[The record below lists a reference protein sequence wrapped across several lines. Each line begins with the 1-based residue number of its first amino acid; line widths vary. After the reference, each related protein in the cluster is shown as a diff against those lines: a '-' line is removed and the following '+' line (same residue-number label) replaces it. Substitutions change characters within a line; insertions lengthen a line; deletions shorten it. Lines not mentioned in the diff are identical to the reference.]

1 MCITII
7 VIFHLEK
14 QMCIKTVV
22 KTGLLLKI
30 RQSKSF
36 VIAESDILITS
47 NTNYSTLL
55 PVPPLQQLVKYM
67 STSFHFKVAQ
77 CGIYSKPMTF
87 ISLLQKNATHS
98 SLSGETLVL
107 SGWSKGLQ

>member
-1 MCITII
+1 MCVIII

-36 VIAESDILITS
+36 VITPSDILITD
-47 NTNYSTLL
+47 NANYSMLL
-55 PVPPLQQLVKYM
+55 
-67 STSFHFKVAQ
+67 
-77 CGIYSKPMTF
+77 
-87 ISLLQKNATHS
+87 
-98 SLSGETLVL
+98 
-107 SGWSKGLQ
+107 